1 MHLSLVSRFII
12 SSKLSIF
19 YAFHQY
25 AFRRVA
31 WLESLVF
38 DAQSGWRVFLQKFC
52 RSNKDKRYREYI
64 AYFASQW
71 GIKGG
76 GTRNI
81 GQTRLLLNYVL
92 LQRVGQIQS
101 IRLPTYFLLQVQFQ
115 DILKCRL
122 AGGILL
128 QNLDPSCK
136 TMLFH
141 NECHQC
147 KTLRLFYV

>member
-52 RSNKDKRYREYI
+52 LSNKDKRYRVYI
-64 AYFASQW
+64 AYFASRW
-71 GIKGG
+71 VIKGG

-81 GQTRLLLNYVL
+81 GQTHRLLNYVL
-92 LQRVGQIQS
+92 LPHAGRIQS
-101 IRLPTYFLLQVQFQ
+101 IHLPTYFVLQVQFQ
-115 DILKCRL
+115 DILKYRL
-122 AGGILL
+122 AGEILF
-128 QNLDPSCK
+128 QSLDPSCK
-136 TMLFH
+136 MTLFR
-141 NECHQC
+141 NECRQC
-147 KTLRLFYV
+147 KTSRLFYV